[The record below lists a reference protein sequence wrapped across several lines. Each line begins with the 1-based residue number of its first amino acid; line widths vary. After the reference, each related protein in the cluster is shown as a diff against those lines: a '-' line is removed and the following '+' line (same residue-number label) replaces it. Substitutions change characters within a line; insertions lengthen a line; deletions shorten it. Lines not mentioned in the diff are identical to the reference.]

1 MGRTEFGKVVS
12 VRLAFDGRRT
22 IGMLQVKS
30 VMDFVQLAGLEQLG
44 ADNVFE
50 RTKKGIAHWARFL
63 MEACVTHLRDTS
75 LLTSRSALLPPL
87 AANARYSSRALK

>member
-1 MGRTEFGKVVS
+1 
-12 VRLAFDGRRT
+12 
-22 IGMLQVKS
+22 MLQVKS
-30 VMDFVQLAGLEQLG
+30 VMDFVQDTRHGNFAQICDSVLAGLEQLG